1 MSSQDG
7 GRLISALYL
16 AGLVIWL
23 YCNADGV
30 TPDSV
35 RAAIVL
41 GAILTL
47 GYLIVNLWQRH
58 SREKRDLPYKLL
70 EEQDK
75 AIFQMMAADEARR
88 QAEESDPDETE
99 E

>member
-58 SREKRDLPYKLL
+58 SREKRFTVQAPGR
-70 EEQDK
+70 
-75 AIFQMMAADEARR
+75 AR
-88 QAEESDPDETE
+88 QSDISDDGGG
-99 E
+99 